1 MSLCKYKNVLGEP
14 NTGIHSVR
22 IFNIAIFDVISTVLV
37 GVLFHQYI
45 IVEWLKMSSSIKLWM
60 VLLVFFALGILLH
73 RLFCVRTTVDK
84 LLFNVIFVIPV
95 QPWNAKSPI
104 VVIKLGIVTLVIAVT
119 LLNA

>member
-1 MSLCKYKNVLGEP
+1 MIINNSIDNNIKNKILFYKMSLCKYKNVLGEP

-22 IFNIAIFDVISTVLV
+22 VFNIAIFDVLSTVLV

-60 VLLVFFALGILLH
+60 VLVVFFALGILLH

-84 LLFNVIFVIPV
+84 MLFDE
-95 QPWNAKSPI
+95 
-104 VVIKLGIVTLVIAVT
+104 
-119 LLNA
+119 